1 MTGSR
6 AHWLLFI
13 VGLSMAG
20 AASCTRQIAQMAEGA
35 SAPREATT
43 TRQPPAI
50 EIQQP
55 QLDRGQIA
63 EGRGIAVR
71 ECSACHAIDGG
82 STSPRREAPPLKTV
96 LWRYDEEALAT
107 HLIEAI
113 RVGHSGMPLFDFNVI
128 GADALIAYLRSIRTP
143 RDERGAGGSLQRNR

>member
-1 MTGSR
+1 MIGLR
-6 AHWLLFI
+6 MHVLLFMA
-13 VGLSMAG
+13 GLSLAG
-20 AASCTRQIAQMAEGA
+20 AASCARQVAPTAEGP
-35 SAPREATT
+35 SAPREAVIAT
-43 TRQPPAI
+43 PNAAI
-50 EIQQP
+50 EVQTP

-71 ECSACHAIDGG
+71 ECSACHALDAG
-82 STSPRREAPPLKTV
+82 STSPRPGAPPLKTV
-96 LWRYDEEALAT
+96 LWRYDEDALAT

-143 RDERGAGGSLQRNR
+143 RDERDAGSSLERNR